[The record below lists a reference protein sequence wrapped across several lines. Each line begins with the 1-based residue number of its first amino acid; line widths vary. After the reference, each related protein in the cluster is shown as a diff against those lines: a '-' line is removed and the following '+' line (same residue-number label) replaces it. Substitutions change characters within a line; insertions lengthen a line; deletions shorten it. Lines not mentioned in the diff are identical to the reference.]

1 MNPNGNESCDLANKS
16 KHNGKNIIA
25 TETAESKPKSCCI
38 SPKNIIL
45 LSIMFSVFILILTIV
60 SIIVVYAN
68 NKTVRQRNIS
78 RDLYNERTRKFVEES
93 GENLEEL
100 FFNITEKNKSGAD
113 EK

>member
-45 LSIMFSVFILILTIV
+45 LSIMISVFILILTIAL
-60 SIIVVYAN
+60 SLTLI
-68 NKTVRQRNIS
+68 K
-78 RDLYNERTRKFVEES
+78 K
-93 GENLEEL
+93 
-100 FFNITEKNKSGAD
+100 KK
-113 EK
+113 K